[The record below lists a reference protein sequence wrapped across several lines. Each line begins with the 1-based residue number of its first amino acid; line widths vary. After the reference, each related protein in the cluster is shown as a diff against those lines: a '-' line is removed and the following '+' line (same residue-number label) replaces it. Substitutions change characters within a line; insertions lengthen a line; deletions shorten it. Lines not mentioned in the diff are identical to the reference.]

1 MGMRHFLNLLLL
13 LGFTGFLT
21 ADANGQLLYS
31 TVNNSNQQILR
42 QINLDGTG
50 DVVFNIPGL
59 ATASSSVFSNDGRL
73 IGVRG
78 QTPAQTANQVSFNIF
93 VFDPTTNQTRQISNN
108 VDVFDPNTGIRTFT
122 DTTGKSFSPDGTLLA
137 VANCVTVI
145 FPPTPDSPSTSANR
159 RFMTFFRVS
168 DGQQLGARVDD
179 SGFSGSSTG
188 GDGVSWSPVAD
199 VIAYPTT
206 TFNPANPLLS
216 GPTPISA
223 FNSAGQFLGN
233 LTSPTS
239 GGFLEQFIE
248 HDQFPAFSPD
258 GQQLAYFRQRRFV
271 SGFSGPS
278 QLELRIAGVA
288 QPILSFDA
296 GQLPSGL
303 SWSPDGTQL
312 AFSVGKQGTEYVPGI
327 GTFFEFN
334 PNPGTLSVGI
344 VNADGSSPTP
354 FLSPIAASPE
364 YFPETTSTVRL
375 GDVSLDGTVNFL
387 DISPFIAALST
398 GEFQA
403 EADIDQNGM
412 VNFLDISPFIGLLS
426 GQQ

>member
-1 MGMRHFLNLLLL
+1 M
-13 LGFTGFLT
+13 
-21 ADANGQLLYS
+21 
-31 TVNNSNQQILR
+31 
-42 QINLDGTG
+42 
-50 DVVFNIPGL
+50 
-59 ATASSSVFSNDGRL
+59 
-73 IGVRG
+73 
-78 QTPAQTANQVSFNIF
+78 
-93 VFDPTTNQTRQISNN
+93 
-108 VDVFDPNTGIRTFT
+108 
-122 DTTGKSFSPDGTLLA
+122 
-137 VANCVTVI
+137 
-145 FPPTPDSPSTSANR
+145 
-159 RFMTFFRVS
+159 
-168 DGQQLGARVDD
+168 DD